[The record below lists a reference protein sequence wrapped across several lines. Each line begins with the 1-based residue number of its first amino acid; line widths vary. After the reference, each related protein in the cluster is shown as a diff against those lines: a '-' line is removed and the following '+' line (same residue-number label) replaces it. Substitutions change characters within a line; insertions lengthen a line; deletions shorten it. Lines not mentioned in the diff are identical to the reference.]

1 MDQSLEKFHRAGEA
15 IERYIRPATLPL
27 AVKLVR
33 EEREIPPES
42 RRPHRVFG
50 VQNFVCQNFK
60 IARTYGWTMAVT
72 QADTNCYLAR
82 NIYGWD
88 PVTEETIAAAH
99 QFNLGLYAQ
108 DMETSAKL
116 EPHLYRL
123 DEPFCGL
130 VISPL
135 TRARVAPDVVLIY
148 CLPAQAM
155 RFIQAWLFSH
165 GGAMTFSATGRIGSC
180 HEGVIKT
187 LVTGDPQLVLLGNG
201 DRVWGGAQDAEVL
214 FACPASQ
221 LDTLLDG
228 LKQTHDAGLRYP
240 VPAYMNY
247 SPGFQADFEKRAM
260 ERAGRTIVRPEGTHK
275 QNTTP

>member
-99 QFNLGLYAQ
+99 QFNLGLYAR
-108 DMETSAKL
+108 DMETSARL

-123 DEPFCGL
+123 SEPGIAL
-130 VISPL
+130 QLGDRRQPPNL
-135 TRARVAPDVVLIY
+135 YRHAPG
-148 CLPAQAM
+148 PRQ
-155 RFIQAWLFSH
+155 
-165 GGAMTFSATGRIGSC
+165 
-180 HEGVIKT
+180 
-187 LVTGDPQLVLLGNG
+187 TGDDIAIAAIVP
-201 DRVWGGAQDAEVL
+201 R
-214 FACPASQ
+214 P
-221 LDTLLDG
+221 
-228 LKQTHDAGLRYP
+228 THHANAPRLRP
-240 VPAYMNY
+240 KP
-247 SPGFQADFEKRAM
+247 P
-260 ERAGRTIVRPEGTHK
+260 
-275 QNTTP
+275 